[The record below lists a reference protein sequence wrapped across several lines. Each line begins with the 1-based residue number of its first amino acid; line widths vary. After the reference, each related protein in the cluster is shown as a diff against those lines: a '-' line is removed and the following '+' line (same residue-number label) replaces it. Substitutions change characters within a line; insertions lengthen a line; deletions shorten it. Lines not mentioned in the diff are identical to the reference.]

1 MKAREILTIALT
13 NRVLF
18 AIEKVVKLHSTVKG
32 LENIPQNSS
41 IIFTPNHFT
50 RCETFIVPYLLN
62 QAPHLKFCR
71 SLAFS
76 SLFTSYLGKYLTN
89 LKTLSTSDENRDE
102 IITNSLANGEDNWVI
117 YPEGMMVK
125 DRKREVKHGILETKL
140 SVKTGT
146 SVIAIKAECV
156 RAKNNLN
163 TNPVCIIPVTINYT
177 PLHPDANNKILKIA
191 QKFIKKLP
199 KRLEEELTVEG
210 SLLLNSHI
218 TLELHK
224 PIFIKDYT
232 QEESHLS
239 NFLGIKNK
247 KSVEDNISQHR
258 LPISA
263 KIADEIYKHTH
274 ITYEHIVCAILE
286 EMKIVEIAKIPFL
299 VIACVQALKQYSN
312 ILRYEG
318 DLSDS
323 TILQGILN
331 TEKLNHFIALLQE
344 QQCVESDG
352 FSIATTEKFHTYT
365 DFDYIRIQ
373 NVAKVFLNELYYF
386 KNVQYTIKSA
396 TLQSDFNTMLQ
407 CFKYIDEIYLRTH
420 EITKSQHSI
429 DTKHGIA
436 KFTKAPSDRVCLLI
450 HGYKSSPF
458 EMGEIASEIA
468 SSGISSYC
476 VRMEGH
482 GTSPFDMA
490 TTTRK
495 QWQDSCEIA
504 YKILSLHFKRID
516 ICGFSTGGLIALNL
530 SLKYPAVRSLTAINP
545 ALKLCDV
552 KFRLVK
558 VANLWSEA
566 LEKIA
571 NSKKKYITDAPAYP
585 KTNYAINHFSCM
597 SELSTLMSEVA
608 EVLPKVK
615 VDILIINSTKDP
627 VVLPKSSK
635 EIFDAVSSNVR
646 YLEEVESDEHVIVR
660 GKSAKEVSSLIKKFL
675 F

>member
-1 MKAREILTIALT
+1 MKAKEILTIAIT

-18 AIEKVVKLHSTVKG
+18 AIEKIVKLQSTIKG
-32 LENIPQNSS
+32 VENIPQNSS

-62 QAPHLKFCR
+62 QTPNLKFCR
-71 SLAFS
+71 SLASS

-89 LKTLSTSDENRDE
+89 LKTLSTSDEGRNE
-102 IITNSLANGEDNWVI
+102 TIINSLASGYDNWVI

-125 DRKREVKHGILETKL
+125 DRKREVKHGIFETKL
-140 SVKTGT
+140 SVKTGA
-146 SVIAIKAECV
+146 SVIAIKAEGV
-156 RAKNNLN
+156 RTEQNLN
-163 TNPVCIIPVTINYT
+163 TNPVCIIPVTISYS
-177 PLHPDANNKILKIA
+177 PIHPDENNNILKIA
-191 QKFIKKLP
+191 KRFIKKLP

-224 PIFIKDYT
+224 PIFIKDCI
-232 QEESHLS
+232 QNNSHIS
-239 NFLGIKNK
+239 NLISRE
-247 KSVEDNISQHR
+247 KSVEDAITKHRIS
-258 LPISA
+258 ISA
-263 KIADEIYKHTH
+263 KVADEIYKHTH
-274 ITYEHIVCAILE
+274 ITHEHIVCAILDE
-286 EMKIVEIAKIPFL
+286 LKSVEISKIPFL
-299 VIACVQALKQYSN
+299 IIACVQALKQYSN
-312 ILRYEG
+312 IQRYE
-318 DLSDS
+318 DYLSDS
-323 TILQGILN
+323 QITHGVLDAKKI
-331 TEKLNHFIALLQE
+331 NHFIALLQE
-344 QQCVESDG
+344 QGGIENDG
-352 FSIATTEKFHTYT
+352 TTISTTEKFHTYT

-386 KNVQYTIKSA
+386 RNIQPTIKSV
-396 TLQSDFNTMLQ
+396 TSLSTHHIMIQ
-407 CFKYIDEIYLRTH
+407 CLKYVDEIYLRTH

-436 KFTKAPSDRVCLLI
+436 KFTKAQSDRVVLLI

-458 EMGEIASEIA
+458 EMSEIATDLA

-495 QWQDSCEIA
+495 QWMESCEIA

-516 ICGFSTGGLIALNL
+516 VCGFSTGGLIALKL
-530 SLKYPAVRSLTAINP
+530 GLKYEDIRSIIAINP

-552 KFRLVK
+552 RFRFVKF
-558 VANLWSEA
+558 ANFWSES
-566 LEKIA
+566 LERIA
-571 NSKKKYITDAPAYP
+571 NSKKKYITDTPMYP

-597 SELSTLMSEVA
+597 SELSELMNEVA
-608 EVLPKVK
+608 GDLHKVK
-615 VDILIINSTKDP
+615 TDILIVNSTNDP

-635 EIFDAVSSNVR
+635 EVFEKVSSSIR
-646 YLEEVESDEHVIVR
+646 YLEEVESNEHVIVR
-660 GKSAKEVSSLIKKFL
+660 EKSAKVVGNLIKKFL
-675 F
+675 I